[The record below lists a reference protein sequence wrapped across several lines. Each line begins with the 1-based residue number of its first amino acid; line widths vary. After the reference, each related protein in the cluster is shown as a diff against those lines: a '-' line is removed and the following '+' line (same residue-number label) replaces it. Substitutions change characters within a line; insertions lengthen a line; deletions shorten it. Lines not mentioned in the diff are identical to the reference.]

1 MRTVGRS
8 AGELSKKGADENTF
22 CTNLVISLAI
32 IIADLEMTWDYFI
45 TGYVGCSMTRHKKL
59 LFQ

>member
-45 TGYVGCSMTRHKKL
+45 TGYVG
-59 LFQ
+59 F

>member
-8 AGELSKKGADENTF
+8 AGELSKKGVDENTF
-22 CTNLVISLAI
+22 CPNLVISLAI

-45 TGYVGCSMTRHKKL
+45 TGYVG
-59 LFQ
+59 F